1 MLNRE
6 WFKVYGHRSVD
17 FKRLGFYH
25 FNVEP
30 KKKKKGTNEPIY
42 KAEIESQMQKANLR
56 LHGGEGLGE
65 G

>member
-6 WFKVYGHRSVD
+6 WFKVHGHRSVE
-17 FKRLGFYH
+17 FKRRRFYH
-25 FNVEP
+25 FYVQP
-30 KKKKKGTNEPIY
+30 KKKGTNEPIY

-56 LHGGEGLGE
+56 LQGGEGPGE